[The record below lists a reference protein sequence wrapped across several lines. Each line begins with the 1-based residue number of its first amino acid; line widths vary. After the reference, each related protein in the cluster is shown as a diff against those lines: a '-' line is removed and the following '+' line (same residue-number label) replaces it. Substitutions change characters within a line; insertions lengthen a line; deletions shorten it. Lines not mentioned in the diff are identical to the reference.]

1 MPAPTSST
9 IAQANED
16 NFNLMKRDLKAQFE
30 KAKEF
35 VPNLKEFL
43 VVVTD
48 PGWVS
53 EDEYW

>member
-1 MPAPTSST
+1 
-9 IAQANED
+9 
-16 NFNLMKRDLKAQFE
+16 MKRDLRAQFE
-30 KAKEF
+30 KAREF

-53 EDEYW
+53 EEEDW